1 MAIGGIGALR
11 HRDGQQATTS
21 PTNGTN
27 TLVGVQEMNA
37 LVFVRRRE
45 LLADTAGAGRFRSGM
60 VIWTMRDLAAE
71 LRDVKHGFVS
81 AETASSIYRVAIGV
95 CCWSCWRRYREDQ
108 CDALAPRSAG
118 HPPIKSELG
127 QKGAASRS
135 QVVRATHRTM
145 TARMTF
151 APSSYTGE
159 FNPTSASRR

>member
-11 HRDGQQATTS
+11 HRDRQQATTS

-45 LLADTAGAGRFRSGM
+45 LIADTAGAGRFRSGM
-60 VIWTMRDLAAE
+60 VICTMRDLAAE

-95 CCWSCWRRYREDQ
+95 CCWSCWHRYREDQ

-118 HPPIKSELG
+118 HPPINSELG

-145 TARMTF
+145 TARTTF